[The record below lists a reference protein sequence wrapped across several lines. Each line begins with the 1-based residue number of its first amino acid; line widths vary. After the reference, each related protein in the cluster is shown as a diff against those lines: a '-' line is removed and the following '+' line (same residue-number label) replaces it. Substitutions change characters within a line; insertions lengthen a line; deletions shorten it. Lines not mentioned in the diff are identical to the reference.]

1 MAGSVSDFITLA
13 IVLALIVFAIW
24 NFVMLREIQSSVD
37 ELQDVLIISTQAPR
51 PVS

>member
-1 MAGSVSDFITLA
+1 MAGSISDFITLA

-37 ELQDVLIISTQAPR
+37 ELQDVLIETSATPR
-51 PVS
+51 AAA